1 MTQYVDDGDGD
12 DCLEFTKELISNHG
26 TKNRAEVAEHGEG
39 VVDGGSAVLGE
50 VELLVEIDAEDGL
63 HAIVREPLAELIPD
77 DEEDAFG
84 VGQLGISNM
93 SQSYVTRR
101 W

>member
-1 MTQYVDDGDGD
+1 MAQHVDDGDGD
-12 DCLEFTKELISNHG
+12 DCPELPQELVCDHS
-26 TKNRAEVAEHGEG
+26 TEDRTEVAEHGEG

-77 DEEDAFG
+77 DEEDLLG
-84 VGQLGISNM
+84 VLEIHLKDDGQFVRGF
-93 SQSYVTRR
+93 
-101 W
+101 